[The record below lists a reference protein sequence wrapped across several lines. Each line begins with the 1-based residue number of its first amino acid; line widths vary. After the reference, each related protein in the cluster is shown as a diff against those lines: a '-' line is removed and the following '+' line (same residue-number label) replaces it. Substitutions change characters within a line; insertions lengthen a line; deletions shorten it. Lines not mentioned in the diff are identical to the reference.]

1 MKKQCRQK
9 CLRCQNVKFYAVGPV
24 NFWVKKDRVKTITF
38 IVIYA
43 RPRATAATLRCSPGN
58 NETTFIIAQ
67 WTTMPQLFSVD

>member
-24 NFWVKKDRVKTITF
+24 NFWVKKYRVKTITF

-43 RPRATAATLRCSPGN
+43 RPRATAATLRSPGN